1 MTRASRYTALT
12 ILLLTA
18 MNLHSLKSQDISRYS
33 VSDGGE
39 LFKREVQQA
48 LRTAAGNPALPRLD
62 CAVEYLRR
70 DTGNEIVYR
79 RGPIELHLSGI
90 PTKESGTVS
99 SGGAPASAEQAPP
112 NFLGGMLLD
121 LPRAGETT
129 EDLALNPDGHRYMLR
144 VAIVPESYAAS
155 VLRARVILERAVVI
169 ERGDSVR
176 VINSE
181 VFSRPV
187 ELEGNLP
194 LKFDLPPWDA
204 LASDGRP
211 LLPTALS
218 EAVLLTLETPRH
230 FALAPN
236 FPEPF
241 NGRTLISYAVPT
253 QSYVR
258 LAIRLQGEE
267 QVLDEGQREAGVYD
281 VAWNSG
287 NIPDGNYTAVLEA
300 QNANGAALYRDERP
314 MTKSASVPDMAQRP
328 STVSSVP
335 SVTAALYPQEY
346 KLFSAGIE
354 SGLSYQFPADQA
366 KGFRNMFTHMAFRA
380 GMRVTRWMEVGIVAG
395 QDAFH
400 EYPANNVDIE
410 KISDFG
416 GVVAWTYGYAG
427 PYVRLL
433 ASSGALMPFVQASA
447 VWSDAAAGAEVT
459 AGLRAALLP
468 QIEAYIG
475 PSLFSHFRSEVSTK
489 VGLHYGMTVRF

>member
-1 MTRASRYTALT
+1 MGLQTLIA
-12 ILLLTA
+12 
-18 MNLHSLKSQDISRYS
+18 QDISRYS

-39 LFKREVQQA
+39 LFRREVNQA
-48 LRTAAGNPALPRLD
+48 LRAVTGRMELPRLD

-70 DTGNEIVYR
+70 DSADAIVYR
-79 RGPIELHLSGI
+79 RGPIELHLSNVQV
-90 PTKESGTVS
+90 KERGALPQ
-99 SGGAPASAEQAPP
+99 GGAPASAEQSPP

-121 LPRAGETT
+121 LPRAGETS
-129 EDLALNPDGHRYMLR
+129 EALALNPEGHRYMLR
-144 VAIVPESYAAS
+144 VAIIPEGYSSS
-155 VLRARVILERAVVI
+155 VLRARVILERAVVT
-169 ERGDSVR
+169 EEGDSVR

-194 LKFDLPPWDA
+194 LKFDLPPWDV
-204 LASDGRP
+204 LASDGQP
-211 LLPTALS
+211 LLPEALR

-241 NGRTLISYAVPT
+241 NGRTRISYAVPT
-253 QSYVR
+253 QSYVK

-267 QVLDEGQREAGVYD
+267 QILDEGRREAGIYD
-281 VAWNSG
+281 ISWNSG
-287 NIPDGNYTAVLEA
+287 SIPDGSYTAVLEA
-300 QNANGAALYRDERP
+300 RNENGAALYRDELP
-314 MTKSASVPDMAQRP
+314 MTKSASAADIVQRP
-328 STVSSVP
+328 
-335 SVTAALYPQEY
+335 VTTHASPALPAMLQQEY
-346 KLFSAGIE
+346 QLFSAGIE
-354 SGLSYQFPADQA
+354 SGLSYQFPSDAA

-380 GMRVTRWMEVGIVAG
+380 GIRVTRWMELGIVAG

-400 EYPANNVDIE
+400 EYPSDNVDVE

-433 ASSGALMPFVQASA
+433 ASSRHVMPFLQLSA
-447 VWSDAAAGAEVT
+447 VWSDAATGAELT
-459 AGLRAALLP
+459 AGIRAALLP

-475 PSLFSHFRSEVSTK
+475 PTVFSHFRNDVSTK
-489 VGLHYGMTVRF
+489 IGLHYGMTVRF